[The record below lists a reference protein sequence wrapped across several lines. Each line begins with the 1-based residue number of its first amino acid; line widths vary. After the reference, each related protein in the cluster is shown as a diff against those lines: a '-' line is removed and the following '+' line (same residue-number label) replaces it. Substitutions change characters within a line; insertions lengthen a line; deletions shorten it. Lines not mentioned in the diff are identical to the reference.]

1 MTSDIKAI
9 NYYGMDKVDAPKL
22 NATFKSTIDDL
33 AAMKI
38 DANAAPQD
46 FVK

>member
-1 MTSDIKAI
+1 MTSDIKAF

-33 AAMKI
+33 TSMQIAA
-38 DANAAPQD
+38 DTTP
-46 FVK
+46 